1 MLTRF
6 QVQIFRLRQPQ
17 LIATRP
23 LTCGYLRD
31 SRKLS
36 VSEPF
41 DLLDFSRLAP
51 ASTFVQP
58 ECQAVGYL
66 ESCRSFDPPALSP
79 VSIEKPP
86 KFM

>member
-1 MLTRF
+1 MLATLVSYLALVGIKHVLLPLSNGLADGIGLILLLEVSPLADVDRF

-36 VSEPF
+36 DSEPF
-41 DLLDFSRLAP
+41 DLLDFS
-51 ASTFVQP
+51 
-58 ECQAVGYL
+58 
-66 ESCRSFDPPALSP
+66 
-79 VSIEKPP
+79 
-86 KFM
+86 